1 MCSLVSFLPLF
12 PSLALIVFHCRNT
25 FQSICRHSRTQ
36 QEGCDK
42 RLCEGALALPLL
54 SSIPCQNNPA
64 MLGLLLSSP
73 TMIPSK
79 ISRSEMWASL
89 QIINYSGQHRGE
101 NAFTGSTGII
111 YVFISIHISPALP
124 AGCGEALA
132 GWLWG
137 PHPAVDLNESPP
149 L

>member
-73 TMIPSK
+73 TMTPSK

-111 YVFISIHISPALP
+111 YVFIHISPALP